1 VRPNG
6 TFGFIQSG
14 SLRISATDYHLVVN
28 RHALR
33 LSVWKGC
40 EVKRRY
46 PIGLGTK
53 ETPTPVGSFYL
64 ASLLKPPRP
73 DTVYGAYAYGLSGYS
88 PVIRKW
94 RWGGIIG
101 LHGTNHPS
109 AVGHYV
115 SHGCIRM
122 RNPAIKQ
129 LVRVLPLG
137 TPITIK

>member
-1 VRPNG
+1 
-6 TFGFIQSG
+6 
-14 SLRISATDYHLVVN
+14 
-28 RHALR
+28 
-33 LSVWKGC
+33 
-40 EVKRRY
+40 
-46 PIGLGTK
+46 LGTK
-53 ETPTPVGSFYL
+53 ETPTPVGNFYL
-64 ASLLKPPRP
+64 ASLLKPPTP

-101 LHGTNHPS
+101 LHGTNHPA

-122 RNPAIKQ
+122 RNPAIKN
-129 LVRVLPLG
+129 LVRILPLG